1 MLFYGVRVLMN
12 DRDIEMLARIEA
24 ALYSSGRPLSVEEIQ
39 KAAGTD
45 SMNKAVKMTRELA
58 NIVNSHMHALELV
71 ESQDGS
77 FALQLKLQYNSVVR
91 KFATKPF
98 LSHATLKTLSCIA
111 YMQPVT
117 SKQLVEI
124 RGSQVYVHLKLL
136 VQAGFLS
143 YQKLGRLKI
152 YQTTKKFQDY
162 FGIDGDLDKL
172 KKKLLKKEIKVKD
185 TSAKPILEKAIPVS
199 GNAA

>member
-1 MLFYGVRVLMN
+1 MY

-24 ALYSSGRPLSVEEIQ
+24 ALYASGRPLSVEELQ
-39 KAAGTD
+39 RAAGTD
-45 SMNKAVKMTRELA
+45 SVNKAIKMTREVA
-58 NIVNSHMHALELV
+58 QTINSHLHSLELV
-71 ESQDGS
+71 ELQDGS
-77 FALQLKLQYNSVVR
+77 FVLQLKLHYNNVIR
-91 KFATKPF
+91 RFATRPF

-117 SKQLVEI
+117 SRQLVEI
-124 RGSQVYVHLKLL
+124 RGSQVYGHLKLL
-136 VQAGFLS
+136 TQSGFLS

-172 KKKLLKKEIKVKD
+172 KKKLVKKD
-185 TSAKPILEKAIPVS
+185 AKERNVETPQILENPMVS
-199 GNAA
+199 SV

>member
-1 MLFYGVRVLMN
+1 MR

-24 ALYSSGRPLSVEEIQ
+24 ALYAAGRPLSVEEMQ

-45 SMNKAVKMTRELA
+45 SANKAIKMAREIA
-58 NIVNSHMHALELV
+58 QTINSSLHALELV
-71 ESQDGS
+71 ETQDGS
-77 FALQLKLQYNSVVR
+77 FTLQLKLQYNNVIR
-91 KFATKPF
+91 KFATRPF
-98 LSHATLKTLSCIA
+98 LSHATLKTLSCAA
-111 YMQPVT
+111 YMQPAT

-124 RGSQVYVHLKLL
+124 RGSQVYGHLKLL
-136 VQAGFLS
+136 VQSGFLS

-172 KKKLLKKEIKVKD
+172 KKKLVKKESKSKNVPL
-185 TSAKPILEKAIPVS
+185 AQPILEKTIPNSV
-199 GNAA
+199 

>member
-1 MLFYGVRVLMN
+1 MGYMR

-24 ALYSSGRPLSVEEIQ
+24 ALYAAGRPLSIEELQ

-45 SMNKAVKMTRELA
+45 SINKAVKMTRELGT
-58 NIVNSHMHALELV
+58 IINSHLHALELI
-71 ESQDGS
+71 ELQDGS
-77 FALQLKLQYNSVVR
+77 FVLQLKLQYNNVVK
-91 KFATKPF
+91 KFATRPF

-124 RGSQVYVHLKLL
+124 RGSQVYGHLKLL
-136 VQAGFLS
+136 MQSGFLS

-152 YQTTKKFQDY
+152 YQTTKKFEDY
-162 FGIDGDLDKL
+162 FGIDGDLEKL
-172 KKKLLKKEIKVKD
+172 KKKLMKESKNKNVQLTQPIKEKVVA
-185 TSAKPILEKAIPVS
+185 SAT
-199 GNAA
+199 

>member
-1 MLFYGVRVLMN
+1 MN

-185 TSAKPILEKAIPVS
+185 TSAKPI
-199 GNAA
+199 

>member
-1 MLFYGVRVLMN
+1 MH
-12 DRDIEMLARIEA
+12 DRDIEMQARIEA
-24 ALYSSGRPLSVEEIQ
+24 ALYAAGRPLSVDELQ

-45 SMNKAVKMTRELA
+45 STNKAIKITRELA
-58 NIVNSHMHALELV
+58 QTINAHLHALELI
-71 ESQDGS
+71 ELRDAS
-77 FALQLKLQYNSVVR
+77 FVMQLKLQYNNVVR
-91 KFATKPF
+91 KFATRPF

-124 RGSQVYVHLKLL
+124 RGSQVYGHLKLL
-136 VQAGFLS
+136 NQSGFLA

-162 FGIDGDLDKL
+162 FGIDGDVEKL
-172 KKKLLKKEIKVKD
+172 KRSLVKKEAKNKD
-185 TSAKPILEKAIPVS
+185 VPIVQPILEKA
-199 GNAA
+199 